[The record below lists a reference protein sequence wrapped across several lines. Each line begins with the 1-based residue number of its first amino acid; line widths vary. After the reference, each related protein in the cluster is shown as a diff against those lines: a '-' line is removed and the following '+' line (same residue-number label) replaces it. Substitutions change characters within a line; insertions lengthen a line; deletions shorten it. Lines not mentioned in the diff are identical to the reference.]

1 MKKTFTNL
9 LQAYVGECQARNR
22 YSFYA
27 KVARNEGFHQIQRIF
42 LETAEQERQHA
53 TWFFRMAQQLKKKS
67 KENLNEPTLDGVV
80 VPTFF
85 GDSAV
90 NLKAAVNGEHYEA
103 TEMYPGFA
111 TVAEEEGFPEIATRI
126 RAIAKA
132 ETHHEERYQKL
143 LNEVENNTIFKKKEK
158 ISWVCAE
165 CGYVHEGT
173 VPPDVCPSCSHPKEY
188 FYRQSEEY

>member
-1 MKKTFTNL
+1 MKKTFMNL
-9 LQAYVGECQARNR
+9 LQAYVGESQARNR

-67 KENLNEPTLDGVV
+67 NEDLNEPVLDGVV

-85 GDSAV
+85 GDTAV
-90 NLKAAVNGEHYEA
+90 NLQAAVNGEHYEA

-111 TVAEEEGFPEIATRI
+111 AIAEEEGFPEIAARI
-126 RAIAKA
+126 RAIARA

-143 LNEVENNTIFKKKEK
+143 LNEVENNTVFKKKEK

-173 VPPDVCPSCSHPKEY
+173 EPPDVCLSCSHPKEY